1 METYKTEGK
10 HVMVHFLN

>member
-10 HVMVHFLN
+10 HVVVHFMN

>member
-10 HVMVHFLN
+10 HAVVHFMN